1 MVELLQQK
9 PKMAQGFTKC
19 PKEEVAAFWNNM
31 AQELNSVGPPIKDIS
46 SSKKVWLD
54 WKAYIKRKLVEN
66 KKEQSATG
74 GGRYR
79 QHHFNELE
87 EAVIALTALQTSASG
102 IDNTVSIGLPIVAD
116 VGNETLADVSM
127 PSVTC
132 SPALPKR
139 TTRPPET
146 CTADVIKEQFQI
158 QKDFQEKV
166 IEKLDDLSVRMRRVG
181 RALEVQNDLK
191 NAEVE
196 EIRRH
201 NIAMENLIAAKNSI
215 KQRMLEIEEKKL
227 QAMTKNN

>member
-9 PKMAQGFTKC
+9 PEMAQSFTKC

-46 SSKKVWLD
+46 SWKKVWLD

-74 GGRYR
+74 GGRNR

-87 EAVIALTALQTSASG
+87 EAVITLTALQTSTSG
-102 IDNTVSIGLPIVAD
+102 IENTVSIGLPIAAD
-116 VGNETLADVSM
+116 VGNETEADVSM
-127 PSVTC
+127 PSVAC
-132 SPALPKR
+132 SPALPRR

-146 CTADVIKEQFQI
+146 STADLIKEQFNI
-158 QKDFQEKV
+158 QKEFQEK
-166 IEKLDDLSVRMRRVG
+166 IIDKLDDLSLRMRRVG
-181 RALEVQNDLK
+181 RALKMQNDLK
-191 NAEVE
+191 KAEAE

-215 KQRMLEIEEKKL
+215 KQKMLEVEEKKL